1 MPGAVRVGDINLLGG
16 IAVLGSTDVIING
29 RGAAKFLSPVTPHPC
44 CGAPKCHL
52 HCVAFI
58 LGPGSPTVMVNGQP
72 MIVQGDI
79 DTCGDPRLTCSTN
92 VIAPGGSSLL
102 TAGLSLG
109 IGALAGALAPVAA
122 GPVAKA
128 GSFNPALKS

>member
-1 MPGAVRVGDINLLGG
+1 
-16 IAVLGSTDVIING
+16 
-29 RGAAKFLSPVTPHPC
+29 
-44 CGAPKCHL
+44 
-52 HCVAFI
+52 
-58 LGPGSPTVMVNGQP
+58 MVNGQL

-109 IGALAGALAPVAA
+109 IGALAGAIAPVAA